1 LGGPASRGSR
11 SRRRDQAVA
20 ITWANQDLPGA
31 VEWGRQ
37 LPDESE
43 RQSALVCIG
52 FEAAR
57 ADPLAALALAVEL
70 NADPDRDEL
79 IRHAAAEWAFTAP
92 DAAAKWASTAG

>member
-1 LGGPASRGSR
+1 MRVCVSIGARSGFCAPVGGKQPSRRGELGGPASRGSR

-70 NADPDRDEL
+70 NADP
-79 IRHAAAEWAFTAP
+79 
-92 DAAAKWASTAG
+92 